1 MGKVVRIDENVSA
14 EDETAVTSGLRAFN
28 EVRLGPPNE
37 QSVKL
42 VVRDDTG
49 RVVGGLL
56 GHTKWKWV
64 YVSKLWVAD
73 AARGQGWGSKLMDR
87 AEALGRERGCTDIY
101 LDTFEFQARPFYE
114 KLGYKLFGTLD
125 GFPPGYCQ
133 FFLTKKL

>member
-1 MGKVVRIDENVSA
+1 VVRIDENVSA
-14 EDETAVTSGLRAFN
+14 DDEVAVTSGLRAFN

-37 QSVKL
+37 LPVKL

-73 AARGQGWGSKLMDR
+73 AARGQGWGTKLMER
-87 AEALGRERGCTDIY
+87 AEALGRSRGCTDIY

-114 KLGYKLFGTLD
+114 RLGYKLFGTLD

-133 FFLTKKL
+133 FFLTKRL